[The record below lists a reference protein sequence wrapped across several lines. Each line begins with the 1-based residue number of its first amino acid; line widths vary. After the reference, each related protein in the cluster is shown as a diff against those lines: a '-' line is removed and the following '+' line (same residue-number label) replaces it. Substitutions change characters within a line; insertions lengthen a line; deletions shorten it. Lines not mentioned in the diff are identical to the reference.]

1 MDNKGRVN
9 FKISD
14 LWTVPNILTYC
25 RFILIIPFVYYFLAE
40 NYIAAAISVGLSALS
55 DCFDGLIARKF
66 NQVTALGKILDPIAD
81 KATLFAVV
89 ICMVIYVPTVLP
101 VLIVLVVKDLAML
114 LGGMVLI
121 KRGIAPSVA
130 KWYGKLGTI
139 LFYVSVCLI
148 VFLKAVFDYENFA
161 LDFTLLAITAVVM
174 IFALIQYAKIFF
186 DFLKEDKENKK
197 KNS

>member
-161 LDFTLLAITAVVM
+161 FDFTLLAITAVVM

>member
-1 MDNKGRVN
+1 MDNKGRMN

>member
-1 MDNKGRVN
+1 MDNKGWVN

>member
-174 IFALIQYAKIFF
+174 IFALIQYANIFF